1 MLKIL
6 NLVPDMFYT
15 NQLIDVCEYTKGKHQ
30 HYYIILSNSE
40 HIVLHSIKRDNV
52 EILKGNQLFDFIE
65 TNNINVVVL
74 HGLGTIPIEQI
85 AKIPSNIKV
94 VWFAWGYDIY
104 TSPHFLM
111 PFIKVNLYHRL
122 TKKLLCKGLANKKHI
137 LNGLVYQLLKYR
149 TTKNS
154 ISRIDYFSGVIPEE
168 YTLISKKKYF
178 RAKEV
183 TFNYFSISDPTE
195 KLSTTLT
202 DTDFLVGNSGDP
214 TNNHIDLFYLLKE
227 RGLDNKKIIVPLS
240 YGGTAEYKEK
250 VINLGKD
257 LFGDNFIP
265 LTEFLPTDKYYE
277 LISSCSNIVMGH
289 ERQQAVGNIM
299 QSIWL
304 GKKVFLSS
312 SSIVY
317 KHLKNLGYN
326 VYSIQKDLHA
336 PNADNM
342 LDEES
347 VRQNKDTYMQNY
359 STSVKLENL
368 KKTYSI
374 LEEDIKKTYNQ

>member
-6 NLVPDMFYT
+6 NLVSDKFYT

-30 HYYIILSNSE
+30 HFYVILSNSE
-40 HIVLHSIKRDNV
+40 QTVLHNIKRNNV
-52 EILKGNQLFDFIE
+52 EILNDYRLFDFIE
-65 TNNINVVVL
+65 SNRINVVVL
-74 HGLGTIPIEQI
+74 HGLGTISIEQI
-85 AKIPSNIKV
+85 AKIPSYIKV
-94 VWFAWGYDIY
+94 MWFAWGYDIY

-122 TKKLLCKGLANKKHI
+122 TKKFLFKGFTNKRHI
-137 LNGLVYQLLKYR
+137 FNGLVYQLLKYK

-154 ISRIDYFSGVIPEE
+154 ISRIDYFSGVLPME
-168 YTLISKKKYF
+168 YTLINQKKYF
-178 RAKEV
+178 RAQKV
-183 TFNYFSISDPTE
+183 NFSYFSIKDPTE

-202 DTDFLVGNSGDP
+202 GTDLLVGNSGDP

-227 RGLDNKKIIVPLS
+227 RGIDNKKIIVPLS
-240 YGGTAEYKEK
+240 YGGTVEYIKE
-250 VINLGKD
+250 VISLGKQ
-257 LFGDNFIP
+257 LFGENFIP
-265 LTEFLPTDKYYE
+265 LTEFLATDKYYE

-289 ERQQAVGNIM
+289 ERQQAMGNIM

-326 VYSIQKDLHA
+326 VYTIQEDLQLSNTGA
-336 PNADNM
+336 MEDKAV
-342 LDEES
+342 S
-347 VRQNKDTYMQNY
+347 QNKNIYMQNN
-359 STSVKLENL
+359 SVAVRLENL
-368 KKTYSI
+368 KKIYTK
-374 LEEDIKKTYNQ
+374 LEEDIQNT